1 MLSSPGALAGAAN
14 LWDVLLSVGIFAAV
28 WMLIV
33 SIFSQPGK
41 VEMSPERQVAIATG
55 HTDRKSLFENPILR
69 PVLWLLLAV
78 AHKLAMERL
87 KQWLGRK
94 LIAAGNPN
102 YYTAEEYLALA
113 MLAGVVLAIALEIA
127 HLLAY
132 LSFSFSLMAAGPAI
146 GIALSL
152 YQLYDAASRRIRL
165 ISKRVPYALDLIALA
180 MGAGATFIEAV
191 RTVVR
196 EEPTDPFNV
205 ELTAMLAEMNLGATR
220 RRALENLAERI
231 PLDSLRAII
240 ASVVQAEQ
248 LGTPL
253 ADVLHEQATLMRT
266 HRSIR
271 AEHEAAVASVRI
283 LLPCLLLVMA
293 VILAIFGPAIV
304 QVVRGGL
311 F

>member
-1 MLSSPGALAGAAN
+1 MMQLARTLGSGSCGSGSARDRAITHQGNCSARHHRTRTSSRATNTLADEDVASALSSSWPT
-14 LWDVLLSVGIFAAV
+14 D
-28 WMLIV
+28 
-33 SIFSQPGK
+33 QP
-41 VEMSPERQVAIATG
+41 S
-55 HTDRKSLFENPILR
+55 
-69 PVLWLLLAV
+69 
-78 AHKLAMERL
+78 
-87 KQWLGRK
+87 
-94 LIAAGNPN
+94 
-102 YYTAEEYLALA
+102 
-113 MLAGVVLAIALEIA
+113 
-127 HLLAY
+127 
-132 LSFSFSLMAAGPAI
+132 
-146 GIALSL
+146 
-152 YQLYDAASRRIRL
+152 
-165 ISKRVPYALDLIALA
+165 
-180 MGAGATFIEAV
+180 EAV
-191 RTVVR
+191 HTVVR
-196 EEPTDPFNV
+196 EEPADPFNV

-293 VILAIFGPAIV
+293 VVLAIFGPAIV